1 MNDCSLTF
9 QSWLADFHGI
19 AAALLH
25 LDGRIVQ
32 ASEGFRS
39 ALAGECEVNA
49 APCFAQPRFADLAAL
64 PTDDQGLIYAGPI
77 AFGRS
82 QSSRHA
88 YSGKIFRHGD
98 RLLVVAEMDYVA
110 FGRISDELGRLRK
123 EVEELRH
130 LQSRRDKSLEH
141 ALGEIDTLRRQDTLT
156 GLYNRRELDLRLDA
170 EIARRD
176 RYNIALSLILLD
188 MDGFSAVNEA
198 VGRELA
204 DEVLQHLGTLLRQRV
219 REVDL
224 VVRYGGQEF
233 AILLPE
239 TSEMGALILADR
251 LRAELETQVLP
262 HLANPV
268 TASFGVLGLHP
279 KEKREEAYSR
289 AWRALRHSKQYGG
302 NCVTLAGREEGSDAI
317 YESQEKSA

>member
-1 MNDCSLTF
+1 MNDCSLIF

-25 LDGRIVQ
+25 LDGKIVQ
-32 ASEGFRS
+32 ASEGFR
-39 ALAGECEVNA
+39 AAVAGECETNA
-49 APCFAQPRFADLAAL
+49 APCFAQPRFSDLAAL
-64 PTDDQGLIYAGPI
+64 PADENGLIYTGTL

-82 QSSRHA
+82 ESASHA
-88 YSGKIFRHGD
+88 YTGKIFRHD
-98 RLLVVAEMDYVA
+98 TLLLLVAEMDYVA
-110 FGRISDELGRLRK
+110 FGRISEELGKLRK

-130 LQSRRDKSLEH
+130 AQFRRDKSLEH
-141 ALGEIDTLRRQDTLT
+141 ALEEIDDLRRQDILT

-170 EIARRD
+170 EIARRH
-176 RYNIALSLILLD
+176 RYNLPLSLILMD
-188 MDGFSAVNEA
+188 MDDFSTVNEG
-198 VGRELA
+198 VGRERA
-204 DEVLQHLGTLLRQRV
+204 DEVLQHLGTLLRERV

-233 AILLPE
+233 AILLPD

-251 LRAELETQVLP
+251 LRTELETQVLP

-268 TASFGVLGLHP
+268 TASFGVLGLLP
-279 KEKREEAYSR
+279 EEKREEAYAR

-302 NCVTLAGREEGSDAI
+302 NCVTLAGKEEGTDAI
-317 YESQEKSA
+317 YESQEKSE